1 MKPGTLELFA
11 RLGIAPDAFAA
22 DIAGLGVEGGV
33 IRYGMES
40 ARPELDERRDGMI
53 TASHAGEIC
62 RDKSGKGWGV
72 ATEKLVLRVAHER
85 LTGKTHKKP
94 TGSAATDWGHEYEDE
109 AALYFE
115 KVTGLKCLPGE
126 FTIAPPPLQI
136 IGGTPDRFL
145 QNGHLQIKCPYTVE
159 VVMANLR
166 AKTPP
171 LENLKQ
177 VWFEMICMGED
188 TVGYWASYDPRITEG
203 APGKIKII
211 EITRDDRFLEF
222 SEMVGELERY
232 TLDVC
237 EEMKELF
244 SVPKKKGRKKKR

>member
-1 MKPGTLELFA
+1 MRPGTLELFA
-11 RLGIAPDAFAA
+11 KLGIAPDAFAA

-33 IRYGMES
+33 MRYGTETT
-40 ARPELDERRDGMI
+40 RPDLDPRRDGMI

-72 ATEKLVLRVAHER
+72 STERLVLRVAHER
-85 LTGKTHKKP
+85 LTGKAHKKM

-115 KVTGLKCLPGE
+115 KVTGLKCLPSA
-126 FTIAPPPLQI
+126 FTIAPPPFQI
-136 IGGTPDRFL
+136 IGGTPDRIL
-145 QNGHLQIKCPYTVE
+145 EKGHLQIKCPYTVE

-166 AKTPP
+166 AKIPP

-177 VWFEMICMGED
+177 VWFEMICMGGG
-188 TVGYWASYDPRITEG
+188 TVGYWASYDPRIAEG

-211 EITRDDRFLEF
+211 EITRDDRFWEF
-222 SEMVGELERY
+222 SEMVGELERHV
-232 TLDVC
+232 LAVC